1 MSARSKELLGLLPV
15 SLLVTA
21 GFTAVLVARTGA
33 NINKATITYGAVFL
47 GACLVG
53 HLFIRARL
61 PYADPYMFPL
71 VALLA
76 GFGLIE
82 IYRINPTLAWKQA
95 TLFGVGLALFCATI
109 LFLRDYRVLERY
121 RYTIA
126 IVGILLLLAPR
137 LPGIGRSTNGAY
149 LSIGV
154 GPLEF
159 QPAEFAKIAIVIFLA
174 SYLND
179 VRDVL
184 VRGRVPH
191 ISLKHLGPLLAIW
204 GLAMLML
211 VFIRDLGSSVMF
223 FGAFLAL
230 LYVATNRLSLVLPGL
245 AAFVGGAAILANNIP
260 HVHERVQAWLHPF
273 TPALY
278 NKPGGSYQLAQS
290 LFAQADGGLFGRGF
304 GQALL
309 TQVGHG
315 GKPVPIVPAAH
326 TDLIYAVIVNEV
338 GLFGGVA
345 VLLIGLLFAARGFKT
360 ATLATDGFAKLL
372 ATGLAAVFAIQI
384 FVIVGGVTR
393 VIPLTGVT
401 LPFVSYGGSSIV
413 ANFVLLA
420 LLLIVSDRARRDPLE
435 ARGGVV
441 AS

>member
-71 VALLA
+71 VGLLA

-149 LSIGV
+149 LSIGA

-184 VRGRVPH
+184 VRGRVPR

-345 VLLIGLLFAARGFKT
+345 VLLTGLLFAARGFKT

>member
-1 MSARSKELLGLLPV
+1 MSARSRELLGLLPV

-21 GFTAVLVARTGA
+21 GFTAVLIARTGA
-33 NINKATITYGAVFL
+33 NINKATITYGAIFL

-53 HLFIRARL
+53 HVFIRARL
-61 PYADPYMFPL
+61 PYADPYLYPL

-76 GFGLIE
+76 GIGLVE
-82 IYRINPTLAWKQA
+82 LYRINPSLAWKQA
-95 TLFGVGLALFCATI
+95 TLFGVGLGLFVATV
-109 LFLRDYRVLERY
+109 LFLRDYRALERY

-126 IVGILLLLAPR
+126 IVSILLLLAPR
-137 LPGIGRSTNGAY
+137 LPGIGRATNGAY

-154 GPLEF
+154 GPFEF
-159 QPAEFAKIAIVIFLA
+159 QPAEFAKIGIVVFLA

-184 VRGRVPH
+184 VRGRVPR
-191 ISLKHLGPLLAIW
+191 ISMKHLGPLLVIW
-204 GLAMLML
+204 GMAMLML

-230 LYVATNRLSLVLPGL
+230 LYVATNRLSLVLPGFAL
-245 AAFVGGAAILANNIP
+245 FLGGAALLANKIP
-260 HVHERVQAWLHPF
+260 HVHERVEAWLHPF
-273 TPALY
+273 TPAIY
-278 NKPGGSYQLAQS
+278 NKTGGSYQLAQS

-309 TQVGHG
+309 TQVGPG

-345 VLLIGLLFAARGFKT
+345 ILVIGLLFAARGFKT

-372 ATGLAAVFAIQI
+372 ATGLSAVFAIQV
-384 FVIVGGVTR
+384 FVIVGGVTGT
-393 VIPLTGVT
+393 IPLTGVT

-420 LLLIVSDRARRDPLE
+420 LILIVSDRARRDPLE

-441 AS
+441 A

>member
-1 MSARSKELLGLLPV
+1 MSARSRELLGLLPV

-33 NINKATITYGAVFL
+33 NINKATLTYGAVFL

-109 LFLRDYRVLERY
+109 LFLRDYRSLERY

-149 LSIGV
+149 LSVGV

-184 VRGRVPH
+184 VQGRVPR
-191 ISLKHLGPLLAIW
+191 ISLKHLGPLLVIW

-230 LYVATNRLSLVLPGL
+230 LYVATNRLSLVIPGL
-245 AAFVGGAAILANNIP
+245 LAFVGGAALLANQIP

-273 TPALY
+273 DPLLY
-278 NKPGGSYQLAQS
+278 NRTGGSYQLAQS

-304 GQALL
+304 GEALL
-309 TQVGHG
+309 TQVGPE

-384 FVIVGGVTR
+384 FVIVGGVTK

-420 LLLIVSDRARRDPLE
+420 LVLIVSDRARRDPLE

-441 AS
+441 TS

>member
-1 MSARSKELLGLLPV
+1 MSARTRELLGLLPV

-21 GFTAVLVARTGA
+21 GFTAVLIARSGA
-33 NINKATITYGAVFL
+33 NINKATLTYGAVFL
-47 GACLVG
+47 GACVVG
-53 HLFIRARL
+53 HIFIRARL

-71 VALLA
+71 VGLLA

-109 LFLRDYRVLERY
+109 VFLRDYRSLERY

-154 GPLEF
+154 GSLEF

-184 VRGRVPH
+184 VRGRVPR
-191 ISLKHLGPLLAIW
+191 ISMKHLGPLLAIW

-245 AAFVGGAAILANNIP
+245 ALFLGGATVLANQVP

-273 TPALY
+273 SPALY

-304 GQALL
+304 GEALL
-309 TQVGHG
+309 TQVGPH

-338 GLFGGVA
+338 GLFGGA
-345 VLLIGLLFAARGFKT
+345 AILAIGLLFAARGFKT

-372 ATGLAAVFAIQI
+372 ATGLTAVFALQI
-384 FVIVGGVTR
+384 FVIVGGVTK

-420 LLLIVSDRARRDPLE
+420 LLLIVSDRARRDPMA

-441 AS
+441 

>member
-1 MSARSKELLGLLPV
+1 MKARTRELLGLLPV

-21 GFTAVLVARTGA
+21 GFTAVLIARSDKG
-33 NINKATITYGAVFL
+33 INNATVTYGAIFL
-47 GACLVG
+47 GACVLG
-53 HLFIRARL
+53 HIFIRARL
-61 PYADPYMFPL
+61 PYADPFIYPL

-76 GFGLIE
+76 GIGMVE
-82 IYRINPTLAWKQA
+82 IYRIDPNLAWKQA
-95 TLFGVGLALFCATI
+95 TLFGLGLLLFVATI
-109 LFLRDYRVLERY
+109 LFLRDYRSLERY

-126 IVGILLLLAPR
+126 IAGIALLLAPR
-137 LPGIGRSTNGAY
+137 LPGIGKSTNGAY
-149 LSIGV
+149 LSVGV

-184 VRGRVPH
+184 VRGRVPK
-191 ISLKHLGPLLAIW
+191 ISLKHLGPLLVIW
-204 GLAMLML
+204 GMAMLML

-245 AAFVGGAAILANNIP
+245 ALFLGGASFLANHVP

-278 NKPGGSYQLAQS
+278 NKVGGSYQIAQS

-304 GQALL
+304 GESLL
-309 TQVGHG
+309 TQVGPG
-315 GKPVPIVPAAH
+315 GKPVPIVPAAQ
-326 TDLIYAVIVNEV
+326 TDLIYAVIVNEL
-338 GLFGGVA
+338 GLFGGA
-345 VLLIGLLFAARGFKT
+345 AILAIGLLFAARGFKT

-372 ATGLAAVFAIQI
+372 ATGLTAVFAIQI
-384 FVIVGGVTR
+384 FVIVGGVTK

-413 ANFVLLA
+413 ANFVLVA
-420 LLLIVSDRARRDPLE
+420 LLLIVSDRARRDPMA

-441 AS
+441 

>member
-1 MSARSKELLGLLPV
+1 MSARSRELLGLLPV

-21 GFTAVLVARTGA
+21 GFTAVLIARTGA
-33 NINKATITYGAVFL
+33 NINKATITYGAIFL

-53 HLFIRARL
+53 HIFIRARL
-61 PYADPYMFPL
+61 PYADPYMYPL
-71 VALLA
+71 VALLS
-76 GFGLIE
+76 GIGLVE
-82 IYRINPTLAWKQA
+82 LYRINPNFAWKQA
-95 TLFGVGLALFCATI
+95 TLFGIGLALFVATV
-109 LFLRDYRVLERY
+109 LFLRDYRALERY

-126 IVGILLLLAPR
+126 IVSILLLLAPR
-137 LPGIGRSTNGAY
+137 LPGIGRATNGAY

-159 QPAEFAKIAIVIFLA
+159 QPAEFAKIGIVIFLA

-191 ISLKHLGPLLAIW
+191 ISLKHLGPLLVIW
-204 GLAMLML
+204 GMAMLML

-245 AAFVGGAAILANNIP
+245 ALFLGGAAFLADRVP

-273 TPALY
+273 NPALY

-304 GQALL
+304 GEALL
-309 TQVGHG
+309 TQVGPG

-338 GLFGGVA
+338 GLFGGA
-345 VLLIGLLFAARGFKT
+345 AILAIGLLFAARGFKT

-372 ATGLAAVFAIQI
+372 ATGLSAVFAIQI
-384 FVIVGGVTR
+384 FVIVGGVTK

-420 LLLIVSDRARRDPLE
+420 LILIVSDRARRDPLE

-441 AS
+441 

>member
-1 MSARSKELLGLLPV
+1 MSARSRELLGLLPV

-47 GACLVG
+47 GACVVG
-53 HLFIRARL
+53 HIFIRARL

-71 VALLA
+71 VALLS

-82 IYRINPTLAWKQA
+82 IYRINPDLAWKQA
-95 TLFGVGLALFCATI
+95 TLFGVGLALFVGTI
-109 LFLRDYRVLERY
+109 LFLRDYRALERY

-137 LPGIGRSTNGAY
+137 LPGIGRATNGAY
-149 LSIGV
+149 LSVGV

-184 VRGRVPH
+184 VRGRVPR
-191 ISLKHLGPLLAIW
+191 ISMKHLGPLLVIW

-245 AAFVGGAAILANNIP
+245 ALFLGGAALLADRVP

-273 TPALY
+273 NTALY

-304 GQALL
+304 GEALL
-309 TQVGHG
+309 TQVGPG

-345 VLLIGLLFAARGFKT
+345 ILVIGLLFVARGFKT
-360 ATLATDGFAKLL
+360 ATLATDGFGKLL
-372 ATGLAAVFAIQI
+372 ATGLSAVFAIQI
-384 FVIVGGVTR
+384 FVIVGGVTK

-413 ANFVLLA
+413 ANFVLVA
-420 LLLIVSDRARRDPLE
+420 LILIVSDRARRDPLE
-435 ARGGVV
+435 SRGGVV
-441 AS
+441 A

>member
-1 MSARSKELLGLLPV
+1 
-15 SLLVTA
+15 
-21 GFTAVLVARTGA
+21 
-33 NINKATITYGAVFL
+33 
-47 GACLVG
+47 
-53 HLFIRARL
+53 
-61 PYADPYMFPL
+61 
-71 VALLA
+71 
-76 GFGLIE
+76 
-82 IYRINPTLAWKQA
+82 
-95 TLFGVGLALFCATI
+95 
-109 LFLRDYRVLERY
+109 
-121 RYTIA
+121 
-126 IVGILLLLAPR
+126 
-137 LPGIGRSTNGAY
+137 
-149 LSIGV
+149 
-154 GPLEF
+154 
-159 QPAEFAKIAIVIFLA
+159 
-174 SYLND
+174 
-179 VRDVL
+179 VL

-191 ISLKHLGPLLAIW
+191 ISMKHLGPLLVIW

-245 AAFVGGAAILANNIP
+245 ALFLGGAAFLADRVP
-260 HVHERVQAWLHPF
+260 HVHERVEAWLHPF
-273 TPALY
+273 NPVLY
-278 NKPGGSYQLAQS
+278 NKVGGSYQLAQS

-304 GQALL
+304 GQALI
-309 TQVGHG
+309 TQVGPG

-345 VLLIGLLFAARGFKT
+345 ILVIGLLFAARGFKT

-372 ATGLAAVFAIQI
+372 AVGLASVFAIQI
-384 FVIVGGVTR
+384 FVIVGGVTK

-420 LLLIVSDRARRDPLE
+420 LVLIVSDRARRDPMA

-441 AS
+441 